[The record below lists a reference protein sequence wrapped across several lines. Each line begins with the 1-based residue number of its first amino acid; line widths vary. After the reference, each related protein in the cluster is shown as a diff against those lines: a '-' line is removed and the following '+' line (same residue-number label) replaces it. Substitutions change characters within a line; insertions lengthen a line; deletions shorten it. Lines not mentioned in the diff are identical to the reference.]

1 MKPTIVL
8 SAFNVANF
16 PSGGGHFWVYMQ
28 YALGLR
34 QCGCDVYWMERF
46 IRGQDEQ
53 GDAAAI
59 ATFFE
64 RMNAFG
70 FGGKTILIDAPDCH
84 TSWGASSIVGTS
96 RDAADA
102 LIRRA
107 ALLLNFH
114 YAIEPELLGRFRR
127 SALVDIDPG
136 LFQFWLSRGQLAV
149 APHDHYFTTGETVGE
164 PSSAIPS
171 CGLSWVH
178 IRPCVSLE
186 GWSFTFNPGLEP
198 MTTVSA
204 WSSGD
209 WVKDDVVR
217 YENSKRVAFLAFKD
231 LPRHTPQPLELAL
244 FMVTNEDLEEQ
255 CLMQRHGW
263 RIRSSPEVAGSPSAY
278 RSYIRRS
285 RGEFACAKPSC
296 MEFQNAWVSDR
307 TLCYLASGKPAVVQ
321 HTGPSRYLPDGEGM
335 FRFHTLDQAA
345 ESLAAVNAD
354 YRRHC
359 RAARALAENH
369 FDAKK
374 VTARILEV
382 ALGCGRRRGSA
393 RPC

>member
-1 MKPTIVL
+1 MNKTVVL

-16 PSGGGHFWVYMQ
+16 PDGGGHFWVYMQ

-34 QCGCDVYWMERF
+34 RCGCDVYWMERF
-46 IRGQDEQ
+46 VRGADE
-53 GDAAAI
+53 GRDAAAM
-59 ATFFE
+59 AAFFD
-64 RMNAFG
+64 RMESFG
-70 FGGKTILIDAPDCH
+70 LGGRAILISAPEAHSPWTQSVFVGMARRDVDAV
-84 TSWGASSIVGTS
+84 I
-96 RDAADA
+96 RNAD
-102 LIRRA
+102 LV
-107 ALLLNFH
+107 LNFH

-164 PSSAIPS
+164 ASSAIPD
-171 CGLSWVH
+171 CGLSWSH

-186 GWSFTFNPGLEP
+186 DWESMFDPRPGA

-209 WVKDDVVR
+209 WVKDDVTR
-217 YENSKRVAFLAFKD
+217 YENSKRAAFLAFKD
-231 LPRHTPQPLELAL
+231 LPRHTRQPLELAL
-244 FMVTNEDLEEQ
+244 FMVTEDDLEEQ

-263 RIRSSPEVAGSPSAY
+263 RIRASREVAGSPEAY
-278 RSYIRRS
+278 RRYIQGS
-285 RGEFACAKPSC
+285 RGEFACAKRSC

-321 HTGPSRYLPDGEGM
+321 HTGPSRYLPEGEGM
-335 FRFHTLDQAA
+335 FRFRTMEEAA
-345 ESLAAVNAD
+345 ASLAAVNAD
-354 YRRHC
+354 YERHC
-359 RAARALAENH
+359 RAARALAEAQ

-374 VTARILEV
+374 VAARILEV
-382 ALGCGRRRGSA
+382 AL
-393 RPC
+393 

>member
-1 MKPTIVL
+1 MKPTVVL

-16 PSGGGHFWVYMQ
+16 PEGGGHFWVYMQ

-34 QCGCDVYWMERF
+34 QCGCDVTWMERYVL
-46 IRGQDEQ
+46 GADERR
-53 GDAAAI
+53 DAAAI

-64 RMNAFG
+64 RMESFG
-70 FGGKTILIDAPDCH
+70 FGGRAFLVVAPEAGAKWAQSTILGA
-84 TSWGASSIVGTS
+84 TSGE
-96 RDAADA
+96 ADA
-102 LIRRA
+102 VIRRA
-107 ALLLNFH
+107 DLLLNFH

-149 APHDHYFTTGETVGE
+149 PPHDRYFTTGETVGE
-164 PSSAIPS
+164 AGSAIPD
-171 CGLSWVH
+171 CGLPWVH

-186 GWSFTFNPGLEP
+186 DWEFAYDPGLEA

-217 YENSKRVAFLAFKD
+217 YENSKRAAFLAFKD
-231 LPRHTPQPLELAL
+231 LPKHTHQPLELAL
-244 FMVTNEDLEEQ
+244 FMVTDEDLEEQ
-255 CLMQRHGW
+255 CLMLRHGW
-263 RIRSSPEVAGSPSAY
+263 RVRPSRDVAGSPAAY

-285 RGEFACAKPSC
+285 RGEFACAKRSC

-307 TLCYLASGKPAVVQ
+307 TLCYLASGKPVVVQ
-321 HTGPSRYLPDGEGM
+321 HTGSSRYLPDGEGM
-335 FRFHTLDQAA
+335 FRFRTIEEAA
-345 ESLAAVNAD
+345 AALESVNAD
-354 YRRHC
+354 YERHC
-359 RAARALAENH
+359 RAARSLAEKH
-369 FDAKK
+369 FDAKQ

-382 ALGCGRRRGSA
+382 ALG
-393 RPC
+393 

>member
-1 MKPTIVL
+1 VNKTVVL

-16 PSGGGHFWVYMQ
+16 PDGGGHFWVYMQ

-34 QCGCDVYWMERF
+34 RCGCDVYWMERF
-46 IRGQDEQ
+46 VRGADE
-53 GDAAAI
+53 GRDAAAM
-59 ATFFE
+59 AAFFD
-64 RMNAFG
+64 RMESFG
-70 FGGKTILIDAPDCH
+70 LGGRAILISAPEAHSPWTQSVFLGMARRDVDAV
-84 TSWGASSIVGTS
+84 I
-96 RDAADA
+96 RNAD
-102 LIRRA
+102 LV
-107 ALLLNFH
+107 LNFH

-164 PSSAIPS
+164 ASSAIPD
-171 CGLSWVH
+171 CGLSWSH

-186 GWSFTFNPGLEP
+186 DWESMFDPRPGA

-209 WVKDDVVR
+209 WVKDDVTR
-217 YENSKRVAFLAFKD
+217 YENSKRAAFLAFKD
-231 LPRHTPQPLELAL
+231 LPRHTSQPLELAL
-244 FMVTNEDLEEQ
+244 FMVTEDDLEEQ

-263 RIRSSPEVAGSPSAY
+263 RIRASREVAGSPEAY
-278 RSYIRRS
+278 RRYIQGS
-285 RGEFACAKPSC
+285 RGEFACAKRSC

-321 HTGPSRYLPDGEGM
+321 HTGPSRYLPEGEGM
-335 FRFHTLDQAA
+335 FRFRTMEEAA
-345 ESLAAVNAD
+345 ASLAAVNAD
-354 YRRHC
+354 YERHC
-359 RAARALAENH
+359 RAARALAEAQ

-374 VTARILEV
+374 VAARILEV
-382 ALGCGRRRGSA
+382 AL
-393 RPC
+393 

>member
-1 MKPTIVL
+1 MNTTVVL

-16 PSGGGHFWVYMQ
+16 PDGGGHFWVYMQ

-34 QCGCDVYWMERF
+34 RCGCDVYWMERF
-46 IRGQDEQ
+46 VRGADE
-53 GDAAAI
+53 GRDAAAM
-59 ATFFE
+59 AAFFD
-64 RMNAFG
+64 RMESFG
-70 FGGKTILIDAPDCH
+70 LGGRAILISAPEAHSPWTQSVFVGMARRDVDAV
-84 TSWGASSIVGTS
+84 I
-96 RDAADA
+96 RNAD
-102 LIRRA
+102 LV
-107 ALLLNFH
+107 LNFH

-164 PSSAIPS
+164 ASSAIPD
-171 CGLSWVH
+171 CGLSWSH

-186 GWSFTFNPGLEP
+186 DWESMFDPRPGA

-209 WVKDDVVR
+209 WVKDDVTR
-217 YENSKRVAFLAFKD
+217 YENSKRAAFLAFKD
-231 LPRHTPQPLELAL
+231 LPRHTSQPLELAL
-244 FMVTNEDLEEQ
+244 FMVTEDDIEEQ

-263 RIRSSPEVAGSPSAY
+263 KIRASREVAGSPEAY
-278 RSYIRRS
+278 RRYIQGS
-285 RGEFACAKPSC
+285 RGEFACAKRSC

-321 HTGPSRYLPDGEGM
+321 YTGPSRYLPEGEGM
-335 FRFHTLDQAA
+335 FRFRTMEEAA
-345 ESLAAVNAD
+345 ASLAAVNAD
-354 YRRHC
+354 YERHC
-359 RAARALAENH
+359 RAARALAEAQ

-374 VTARILEV
+374 VAARILEV
-382 ALGCGRRRGSA
+382 AL
-393 RPC
+393 